1 MKAVETDGNTMDASQ
16 NWARIAVLRND
27 IIIIHNRIP
36 DDKGKKKLSPL

>member
-1 MKAVETDGNTMDASQ
+1 MKAVETDGNKMDASQ
-16 NWARIAVLRND
+16 SRAQIAVFRND